1 MTCYSNISLRG
12 TQFIAS
18 SILLRDLLD
27 KLSKEGHAEIKSN
40 GDYFLDR
47 NPVLF
52 HYVLDYFSGR
62 KFHLPKGICA
72 IEAREELEFWM
83 IPVDAVPNCCYEVL
97 FDDNLSSYEE
107 IEKLEQHLTHWV
119 LPEERI
125 VVSKSK
131 LQNIRDTLNK
141 AAADPFSCLLGKET
155 DISYI
160 LSFYD

>member
-1 MTCYSNISLRG
+1 MTCYFNISLRG
-12 TQFIAS
+12 TQFITS
-18 SILLRDLLD
+18 SISVRDLLD
-27 KLSKEGHAEIKSN
+27 KLSKEEHAEIKTN

-107 IEKLEQHLTHWV
+107 IEKLEQHLTNGV

-125 VVSKSK
+125 VVSNNK
-131 LQNIRDTLNK
+131 LQNIRNTLNK
-141 AAADPFSCLLGKET
+141 AAADPFSCLLGKVN
-155 DISYI
+155 YLFI
-160 LSFYD
+160 L

>member
-141 AAADPFSCLLGKET
+141 AAADPFSCLLGKVN
-155 DISYI
+155 YLFI
-160 LSFYD
+160 L